1 MKYAAVVVG
10 ALVALVVVVLVIGW
24 MLPVQHRAVREAT
37 YRATPGR
44 LFALI
49 GDVEAYPRW
58 RSRLQRVE
66 TLPDEDG
73 HRVFREI
80 GSDGQ
85 ITYRVDEMVP
95 ERRLVTRI
103 ADPSLPFGGRWTY
116 DLTPSSDSTS
126 TALRITE
133 DGEVYNPVFRFVSRF
148 VIGQHATIDRYLLD
162 VGKTLGETTTIQSP
176 RNEE

>member
-37 YRATPGR
+37 YRATPAR

-58 RSRLQRVE
+58 RNRVQRVE
-66 TLPDEDG
+66 ALPDEEG
-73 HRVFREI
+73 HRRFREI
-80 GSDGQ
+80 GRDGQ
-85 ITYRVDEMVP
+85 ITYRVEEMVP
-95 ERRLVTRI
+95 ERRLVMRI

-116 DLTPSSDSTS
+116 DLASSDSTS
-126 TALRITE
+126 TTLRITE

-148 VIGQHATIDRYLLD
+148 VMGQHATIDRYLLD
-162 VGKTLGETTTIQSP
+162 VGKTLGESPMIQNP
-176 RNEE
+176 RQEE